1 MKLINRILKET
12 AVDLLSKL
20 TENVEDRRIK
30 WTTYSNINSWFLNLE
45 HYLEELGFV
54 DRDDD
59 RDLIIP

>member
-30 WTTYSNINSWFLNLE
+30 WTTYRNINSWFLNLD
-45 HYLEELGFV
+45 HYLEELGFSY
-54 DRDDD
+54 RDDD

>member
-30 WTTYSNINSWFLNLE
+30 WTTYSNINSWFLNLD
-45 HYLEELGFV
+45 HYLEELGFSY
-54 DRDDD
+54 RDDD